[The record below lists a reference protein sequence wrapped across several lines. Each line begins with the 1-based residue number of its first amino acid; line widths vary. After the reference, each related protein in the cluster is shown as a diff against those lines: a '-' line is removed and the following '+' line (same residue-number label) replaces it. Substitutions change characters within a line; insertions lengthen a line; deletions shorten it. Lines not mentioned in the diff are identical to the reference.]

1 MGERLRVEL
10 KQNKPFGSKA
20 EEALLNVERTAD
32 CFRRELQ
39 HMLKPFGITSTQYNA
54 LRILRGALPEGLTC
68 SELGQ
73 RLVSSD
79 PDITRLLDRLARQG
93 LASRRR
99 GCGDKRIVLTKIS
112 DDGLALL
119 ERVIPVIDAG
129 VQRIAAHMSEQ
140 QLTELIDLL
149 EIARLPLVQPV
160 DRSPED
166 REAASGHGGGSSGC
180 EVA

>member
-1 MGERLRVEL
+1 MGERLRAEL
-10 KQNKPFGSKA
+10 KQNKPFAHKA

-54 LRILRGALPEGLTC
+54 LRILRGSLPEGLTC

-99 GCGDKRIVLTKIS
+99 GCLDKRIVLTTIS
-112 DDGLALL
+112 DQGLALL
-119 ERVIPVIDAG
+119 ERILPVLDAG
-129 VQRIAAHMSEQ
+129 VRGLAGHMSDL
-140 QLTELIDLL
+140 QLTQLIDLL
-149 EIARLPLVQPV
+149 EIARLPLIH
-160 DRSPED
+160 
-166 REAASGHGGGSSGC
+166 AADQALGCPKSGSGSSGC